1 MRAKGWLG
9 MGLLGIFLGGLFGA
23 EVAGPAAPGESI
35 EEVFERAQAQA
46 RQGNFG
52 QAQQSYRQALL
63 LAFQKATLTP
73 EEQYVVGVCH
83 LYLAAMSFDQVLQ
96 TGQLDPDRSQ
106 IAQAWRDL
114 IWPRSGPA
122 SEAPS
127 SQRGPAAPAST
138 PATDPL
144 TTVGYG
150 QEIDLD
156 SYLAPGKTTVLLFVS
171 NVALCQRWE
180 GYLRQLVGRRP
191 DLVGVRVLIDREGQ
205 PVPDFESPLA
215 RQFKITQ
222 VPFLQIFGPDKKLQK
237 EGLPAEEQVLQWI
250 REAVP

>member
-1 MRAKGWLG
+1 
-9 MGLLGIFLGGLFGA
+9 MGLLGVLLGGVWEGGA
-23 EVAGPAAPGESI
+23 AEQPAAGETVQ
-35 EEVFERAQAQA
+35 EAFERAQAQA
-46 RQGNFG
+46 RAGDFG
-52 QAQQSYRQALL
+52 RAQQSYRQALQV
-63 LAFQKATLTP
+63 AFQQATLTP
-73 EEQYVVGVCH
+73 EEQYLVGVCH
-83 LYLAAMSFDQVLQ
+83 LYLAAMSFDQVLR
-96 TGQLDPDRSQ
+96 TGQLDPARSQ

-114 IWPRSGPA
+114 IWPRPGPGA
-122 SEAPS
+122 EAPAG
-127 SQRGPAAPAST
+127 QGALAPPAPTSAPDS
-138 PATDPL
+138 L

-156 SYLAPGKTTVLLFVS
+156 SCLAAGKTTVLLFVS

-222 VPFLQIFGPDKKLQK
+222 VPFLQIFGPDKKLLK
-237 EGLPAEEQVLQWI
+237 EGLPAEEQILQWI
-250 REAVP
+250 REGAP